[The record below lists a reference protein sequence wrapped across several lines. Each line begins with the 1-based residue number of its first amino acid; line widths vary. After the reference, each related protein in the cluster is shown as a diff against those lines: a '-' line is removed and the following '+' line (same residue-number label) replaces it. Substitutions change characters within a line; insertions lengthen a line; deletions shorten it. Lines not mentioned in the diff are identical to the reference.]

1 MWHDAFIDVKV
12 DQFVGI
18 MPEDFVEHGCV
29 FLKNIVKLFSLV
41 SCEMCTIL
49 CDCANVSWAI
59 ICCQDAW
66 FRALCECQ
74 RVTRGGRMGRRVDG
88 VEL

>member
-1 MWHDAFIDVKV
+1 MWRDAFIDVEV

-18 MPEDFVEHGCV
+18 MSKNSVEHGCV
-29 FLKNIVKLFSLV
+29 FLKNAAKLFLLV
-41 SCEMCTIL
+41 GCEMCTIV

-59 ICCQDAW
+59 VCCQDAR
-66 FRALCECQ
+66 FRALRECE

-88 VEL
+88 FEL